1 MPGSL
6 VNPELLD
13 YKKEGC
19 MVFNSAT
26 MTLEEVLEVMEKADV
41 AGKMT
46 VRLHTGD
53 PCIYGAIREQ
63 MDRLDEKGIAY
74 ASCPGVSAFCGAAYI
89 KSGIYTAGCFSECD
103 HHPQAGRTPVPERES
118 IASFAAHQATMVVFL
133 STGLLEE
140 LSRELIAGGY
150 TAETPA
156 AIVYKATWKEE
167 EKYICTVGTLA
178 QTAKEHNIT
187 KTALM
192 IIGEAVTHS
201 NYARSELYNPNF
213 STEYRKAKSEIN
225 PNEVKEK

>member
-1 MPGSL
+1 M
-6 VNPELLD
+6 
-13 YKKEGC
+13 KKGLIMRAVRE
-19 MVFNSAT
+19 SA
-26 MTLEEVLEVMEKADV
+26 LFA
-41 AGKMT
+41 
-46 VRLHTGD
+46 VRLEYT
-53 PCIYGAIREQ
+53 
-63 MDRLDEKGIAY
+63 L
-74 ASCPGVSAFCGAAYI
+74 PGVSQSAI
-89 KSGIYTAGCFSECD
+89 ITRM
-103 HHPQAGRTPVPERES
+103 AGRTPVPERES

-213 STEYRKAKSEIN
+213 STEYRKAKGED
-225 PNEVKEK
+225 KA

>member
-1 MPGSL
+1 MRAVRESA
-6 VNPELLD
+6 LL
-13 YKKEGC
+13 
-19 MVFNSAT
+19 
-26 MTLEEVLEVMEKADV
+26 
-41 AGKMT
+41 
-46 VRLHTGD
+46 R
-53 PCIYGAIREQ
+53 
-63 MDRLDEKGIAY
+63 
-74 ASCPGVSAFCGAAYI
+74 CGFRI
-89 KSGIYTAGCFSECD
+89 ESGIYFAWRFSKCD
-103 HHPQAGRTPVPERES
+103 HHPHGGTHTGSGTGEYCFFCG
-118 IASFAAHQATMVVFL
+118 ASGNHGCFL

-213 STEYRKAKSEIN
+213 STEYRKAKGED
-225 PNEVKEK
+225 KA

>member
-1 MPGSL
+1 MVYFVGAGSGAVDLITVRGKNLLEQADVIIYAGSL

-13 YKKEGC
+13 YKKEG
-19 MVFNSAT
+19 
-26 MTLEEVLEVMEKADV
+26 
-41 AGKMT
+41 
-46 VRLHTGD
+46 
-53 PCIYGAIREQ
+53 
-63 MDRLDEKGIAY
+63 
-74 ASCPGVSAFCGAAYI
+74 VSAFCGAA
-89 KSGIYTAGCFSECD
+89 SALNLEYTLPGVSQSAIITRM
-103 HHPQAGRTPVPERES
+103 AGRTPVPERER

-140 LSRELIAGGY
+140 LSRELIVGGY

-213 STEYRKAKSEIN
+213 STEYRKAKGED
-225 PNEVKEK
+225 KA

>member
-1 MPGSL
+1 MRLYEINQEIEKLLCQLEPD
-6 VNPELLD
+6 PETGEVKD
-13 YKKEGC
+13 
-19 MVFNSAT
+19 
-26 MTLEEVLEVMEKADV
+26 MTDIAAD
-41 AGKMT
+41 
-46 VRLHTGD
+46 
-53 PCIYGAIREQ
+53 
-63 MDRLDEKGIAY
+63 
-74 ASCPGVSAFCGAAYI
+74 
-89 KSGIYTAGCFSECD
+89 
-103 HHPQAGRTPVPERES
+103 
-118 IASFAAHQATMVVFL
+118 
-133 STGLLEE
+133 LEE
-140 LSRELIAGGY
+140 LSGELIAGGY